1 MSEGSEFTVTVE
13 QLEGLA
19 FKVVW
24 DWDTAPPLLIDEP
37 EPIGRQHGPN
47 AARLLGA
54 AIGNCLTASLTF
66 CLQRSRLDVTGM
78 TSRVTGKVTRNE
90 RGRLRAES
98 YEVEIQL
105 PEPLSGQQSQLER
118 CLGVFEDYCIVT
130 SSVRQGVPVRVKVVD
145 ATGGVLLDS
154 DAEAAPGG

>member
-1 MSEGSEFTVTVE
+1 MSEASQFTITVE

-24 DWDTAPPLLIDEP
+24 DWDTAPPLLMDEP
-37 EPIGRQHGPN
+37 EPIGKRHGPN

-78 TSRVTGKVTRNE
+78 TSRVTGTITRSE
-90 RGRLRAES
+90 GGRLRAGA
-98 YEVEIQL
+98 YEVEIRL
-105 PEPLSGQQSQLER
+105 PESLSGGGAQLGR

-130 SSVRQGVPVRVKVVD
+130 SSVRQGIPVRVRVVD
-145 ATGGVLLDS
+145 AGGAALLDS
-154 DAEAAPGG
+154 GGD